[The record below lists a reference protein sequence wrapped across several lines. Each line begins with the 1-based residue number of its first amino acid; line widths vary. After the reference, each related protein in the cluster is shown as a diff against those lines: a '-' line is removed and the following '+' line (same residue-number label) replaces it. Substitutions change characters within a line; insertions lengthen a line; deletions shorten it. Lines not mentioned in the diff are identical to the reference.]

1 MFSKRAVEKRTL
13 TFSCR
18 DSDEL
23 IRFLGELKKRVH
35 GVNFTV
41 QTRGKV
47 VRVKVYGV
55 RDTVKRASAKI
66 RETFKIIRLTT
77 TKDSEGMYTYPYNY
91 VVEKT
96 GVTAPLTCIVE
107 ALKRKGYKVTAG
119 KGEFKT
125 DATLDEVIEVVE
137 GLGEA
142 LEEARWI
149 IPTRNVRNLIAIA
162 SYLTGIPSI
171 ELFEY
176 CLREGLIR
184 ERMGRY
190 EVCKSPEKILDELT
204 RLKGEYLEGEDYGEE
219 AEED

>member
-1 MFSKRAVEKRTL
+1 MFNRRVVEKRML

-41 QTRGKV
+41 QTRGTV
-47 VRVKVYGV
+47 VKVKVYGV
-55 RDTVKRASAKI
+55 RDTVKRAAAKI

-77 TKDSEGMYTYPYNY
+77 TRDSEGLYTYPYNY

-96 GVTAPLTCIVE
+96 GVTAPLTSIVE
-107 ALKRKGYKVTAG
+107 VLRRRGYRVVEG
-119 KGEFKT
+119 KGLFKT
-125 DATLDEVIEVVE
+125 DAPLEEVIEVVE

-149 IPTRNVRNLIAIA
+149 VPTRNVRNLIAIA
-162 SYLTGIPSI
+162 SCLTGIPSI

-176 CLREGLIR
+176 CLREGLVR

-190 EVCKSPEKILDELT
+190 EICKPPDKILDELL
-204 RLKGEYLEGEDYGEE
+204 RLRREGYGGELEKD
-219 AEED
+219 